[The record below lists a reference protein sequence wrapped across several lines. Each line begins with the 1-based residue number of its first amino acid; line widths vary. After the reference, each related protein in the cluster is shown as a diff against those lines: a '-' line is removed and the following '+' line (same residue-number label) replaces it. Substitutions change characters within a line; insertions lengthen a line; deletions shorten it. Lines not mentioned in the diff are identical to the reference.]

1 MPCRALV
8 LGLPKKQRREKKQNI
23 GEQKTGKEICYH
35 IFTDLDMSFDSLASN
50 FKSITVVVKA
60 LCLREHEL

>member
-1 MPCRALV
+1 MS
-8 LGLPKKQRREKKQNI
+8 GLPKKQRREKNKKNII